1 MGGGGGGDV
10 AGGVGGWFGLCRP
23 FFSLSYRFWLFLF
36 KQRSSR
42 FSTPSFTTSASIGY
56 FHKRRFLTEEFG
68 FSGCVYRI
76 IAFYSILNPQ
86 SPNPD
91 SLFPYPSIIHK
102 PPHSTHPLPLLS
114 PPVPP
119 LKAPQA
125 RPHPPTQSPESSHNS
140 PLRPSSPDPP
150 SAHRSPHYHLRQ
162 HRCRYCQW
170 ECSCWC

>member
-1 MGGGGGGDV
+1 MGGEGGDV
-10 AGGVGGWFGLCRP
+10 AGGWV
-23 FFSLSYRFWLFLF
+23 WLFLSF
-36 KQRSSR
+36 QTTIESIL
-42 FSTPSFTTSASIGY
+42 STRPAPSFTTSASIRY
-56 FHKRRFLTEEFG
+56 FNKRRFLTEEFG
-68 FSGCVYRI
+68 FSGCVYRFI
-76 IAFYSILNPQ
+76 TFYSILNPQ

-125 RPHPPTQSPESSHNS
+125 RPHPPTQSRESSHNS
-140 PLRPSSPDPP
+140 PLRPPSPDPP
-150 SAHRSPHYHLRQ
+150 SAHRSPHYHPRQ